1 MLIIDR
7 QHLYPFH
14 KSRQHSSIPVYI
26 SSKNAV
32 LISDLTCAPQKT
44 TQPPRLFIPPS
55 PSAVPTSGTKS
66 VYTASASRPL
76 VPPEVVISSSPV
88 PGAGKRPNIVPKQRQ
103 PPPVPQGRPPVRGP
117 APGDII
123 TELKMEVGQGGKRL
137 TSGTGV
143 RTVTAGLSGKQS
155 PVQIGVGRGTTVINR
170 DGALEDNLASA
181 SVQRPVERPND
192 LVVRPPNK
200 DTVTSLANSA
210 DSLAPEAL
218 MEDVIVK
225 EAYKE
230 TNSIV
235 IRWES
240 EIPNNNILGFRVV
253 YRLFG
258 QPQFKVGPPLAP
270 SEREFKIK
278 NVPDNVSI
286 LVAIICVSV
295 CHSVS
300 VVSVTNVVTQCHG
313 SHLRVTCHDR
323 VVTVDILMLRLRDI
337 VSSLSCHHYWV

>member
-1 MLIIDR
+1 MTDNTYILFTS
-7 QHLYPFH
+7 HVNTASHF
-14 KSRQHSSIPVYI
+14 I
-26 SSKNAV
+26 SSC
-32 LISDLTCAPQKT
+32 LISDLTCAPKKT

-55 PSAVPTSGTKS
+55 PSVVPTSGAKS
-66 VYTASASRPL
+66 VYTASAARPL

-88 PGAGKRPNIVPKQRQ
+88 PGAGQRPNIVPKQRQ
-103 PPPVPQGRPPVRGP
+103 PSPVPQGRPPVRGP

-286 LVAIICVSV
+286 PGHYLC
-295 CHSVS
+295 
-300 VVSVTNVVTQCHG
+300 
-313 SHLRVTCHDR
+313 L
-323 VVTVDILMLRLRDI
+323 
-337 VSSLSCHHYWV
+337 SLSLGICCQCYECCDTMSRITSPRDMSRPCCHC